1 MVSNSVLLIEDS
13 LEVRDVVSE
22 ILFCYGYDVTSAEN
36 CQEAWKEINA
46 HDFDLVVAD
55 MGLPDMDGDEFLRK
69 MRRNS
74 IKTPVLLTTGVD
86 LIKSRIKWDD
96 FSNYRLLLKPFNIS
110 EIKTAISELLE
121 KTRIKK

>member
-1 MVSNSVLLIEDS
+1 MASNSVLLIEDS

-22 ILFCYGYDVTSAEN
+22 ILFCYGYDVIVAEN
-36 CQEAWKEINA
+36 GQEAWEKVNTRAI
-46 HDFDLVVAD
+46 DLVITD
-55 MGLPDMDGDEFLRK
+55 MGLPDMDGEEFYRK

-74 IKTPVLLTTGVD
+74 IKTPVLFTTGVD
-86 LIKSRIKWDD
+86 MNKSHIKWDD

-121 KTRIKK
+121 NKSHK

>member
-1 MVSNSVLLIEDS
+1 MASKSVLLIEDS

-22 ILFCYGYDVTSAEN
+22 ILVCYGYNVTLADN
-36 CQEAWKEINA
+36 GLDAWEKVNTNA
-46 HDFDLVVAD
+46 FDLVITD
-55 MGLPDMDGDEFLRK
+55 MGLPDMDGEEFVRK

-86 LIKSRIKWDD
+86 MKKSRIKWDD

-121 KTRIKK
+121 KKVA